1 MALHWNVFEF
11 SKSVN
16 KKLSKWKKEVNV
28 SVVQNKDIIMTWT
41 CCQAGVIIVNF
52 KRIQKAFVRW
62 TNNEIGLA

>member
-28 SVVQNKDIIMTWT
+28 SVVQNKDIIMT
-41 CCQAGVIIVNF
+41 
-52 KRIQKAFVRW
+52 
-62 TNNEIGLA
+62 